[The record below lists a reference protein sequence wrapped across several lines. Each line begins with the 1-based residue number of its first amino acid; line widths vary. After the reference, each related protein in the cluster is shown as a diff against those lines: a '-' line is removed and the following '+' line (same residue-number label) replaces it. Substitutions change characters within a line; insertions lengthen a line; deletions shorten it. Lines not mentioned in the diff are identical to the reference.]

1 MQGQPRRSQTF
12 VSAFARGLAII
23 EAFDRAREPLSL
35 AEVAERAGVDR
46 AVARRMLLTLIKLGF
61 VAETQ
66 RHYRLTPR
74 VLRLGYSFLSQ
85 TGLDGIA
92 QSFVT
97 EVAQRTGESCSV
109 AILDET
115 EVVSLVH
122 TPSPAHKIGFTLRP
136 GTRWPA
142 YVMASGRVL
151 LAGKPD
157 TEVRV
162 LLGRMQRKTFT
173 SRTLVKIEAILDAV
187 RTARLRGFALIDGEL
202 EEGLMAVAVPIRN
215 RNGDVIASL
224 NSSSSATRT
233 TARSFCEA
241 VVPVLRSASAEMQ
254 KIL

>member
-1 MQGQPRRSQTF
+1 MQGPRRSQTF

-23 EAFDRAREPLSL
+23 EAFDRARAPLSL

-46 AVARRMLLTLIKLGF
+46 AVARRMLLTLIELGL

-66 RHYRLTPR
+66 RHYQLTAR

-92 QSFVT
+92 QPFVT

-115 EVVSLVH
+115 DVVSVVH
-122 TPSPAHKIGFTLRP
+122 TPSPTHKIGFTLRP

-151 LAGKPD
+151 LCAKPD
-157 TEVRV
+157 AEVRI
-162 LLGRMQRKTFT
+162 LLGRMQRKAFT

-187 RTARLRGFALIDGEL
+187 RKARQQGYALVNGEL
-202 EEGLMAVAVPIRN
+202 EEGLMSVAVPIRN

-224 NSSSSATRT
+224 NSSSSGTRA
-233 TARSFCEA
+233 TARSFCDA
-241 VVPVLRSASAEMQ
+241 VVPLLHSATGEMA